1 MVIHSRRKSDRRP
14 VQKIEELPVETS
26 GYVII
31 VSEESSEPTSYT
43 KVALTEE
50 KINKKPRKKKKKA

>member
-14 VQKIEELPVETS
+14 VQKIEELPVATS
-26 GYVII
+26 GYIVIVGEENPESASYI
-31 VSEESSEPTSYT
+31 KAVS
-43 KVALTEE
+43 TEE

>member
-14 VQKIEELPVETS
+14 VQKIEELPVVTS
-26 GYVII
+26 GHVVI
-31 VSEESSEPTSYT
+31 VGEENSEPVSYT
-43 KVALTEE
+43 EAASTEE

>member
-14 VQKIEELPVETS
+14 IQKIEETPVVTADDVVTI
-26 GYVII
+26 G
-31 VSEESSEPTSYT
+31 EESSEPVNYT
-43 KVALTEE
+43 KAASTEE

>member
-14 VQKIEELPVETS
+14 IQKIEELPVATS
-26 GYVII
+26 GYVAI
-31 VSEESSEPTSYT
+31 VGEENSEPASYT
-43 KVALTEE
+43 KAASTEE